1 MYKIF
6 LLLFLSISYSF
17 SNSIITPLPLDP
29 NYNYKKALLGKKLFF
44 DTRLSHDNTISC
56 ASCHLLKDGGDDNR
70 PLSIGIDGKKGTRN
84 APTVLN
90 ARYNKLQFW
99 DGSAKSLEEQING
112 PIHNP
117 VEMASNFKEII
128 SKLKKDEK
136 YHKEFKD
143 LYSNGITKSNITNA
157 ISEFEKALTTP
168 ESKFDNFLRGDKTAL
183 NSDELNGY
191 QLFKDYGCISCH
203 NGINIGGNLLQKIG
217 TIEEYNTSDFGLYNI
232 TNNKEDK
239 FYFKASSLRNVELTA
254 PYFHDGSIKTLE
266 AAVNIMIKH
275 QVGFLID
282 EKEKNDIIKFLKTLT
297 GKTPKFL
304 RENK

>member
-6 LLLFLSISYSF
+6 LLLFFSISYLT
-17 SNSIITPLPLDP
+17 SNSIITPLPKEP

-56 ASCHLLKDGGDDNR
+56 ASCHLLKDGGDDNI

-99 DGSAKSLEEQING
+99 DGSTKSLEEQING

-136 YHKEFKD
+136 YHKEFID
-143 LYSNGITKSNITNA
+143 LYSNGITSSNITNA

-168 ESKFDNFLRGDKTAL
+168 NSKFDNFLRGDKTAL
-183 NSDELNGY
+183 NKDELNGY

-203 NGINIGGNLLQKIG
+203 NGVNIGGNLLQKIG
-217 TIEEYNTSDFGLYNI
+217 TIEEYNTNDLGLYNI
-232 TNNKEDK
+232 TKNKEDK

-282 EKEKNDIIKFLKTLT
+282 EKERNDIIKFLKTLT

>member
-143 LYSNGITKSNITNA
+143 LYSDGITKSNITNA

>member
-143 LYSNGITKSNITNA
+143 LYSDGITKSNITNA

-183 NSDELNGY
+183 NSNELNGY

-304 RENK
+304 RDNK